1 MEIELQAVQGF
12 EAVSKEEFTWLIY
25 KSLSLKENSG
35 SSLILSI
42 ATAVVK
48 GGEDETAEADS
59 LDSRSAEWVSS
70 VLHAEVSMY
79 VI

>member
-48 GGEDETAEADS
+48 GGEDE
-59 LDSRSAEWVSS
+59 
-70 VLHAEVSMY
+70 
-79 VI
+79 